1 MTNGFEEA
9 KLHRNWLERLV
20 DKIPGFRGYQNRELR
35 RDVDRLQR
43 EHLAKELGGLKTV
56 VRMKAREYTD
66 EGQIGMLHLF
76 ERLDRGLD
84 GLSQA
89 VRFADYGASGLFD
102 VIKIGDE
109 ELEKLYAFD
118 LSLLDDLEF
127 LFGELEAVP
136 APGTEDPRPSLDRA
150 LDGVAELRGKWS
162 ERDNVVA
169 SVVERS
175 S

>member
-20 DKIPGFRGYQNRELR
+20 DKVPGFRGYQNRELR

-76 ERLDRGLD
+76 ERRFSMISRPFSGSWRRCLPRGRRIRVR
-84 GLSQA
+84 LSTGHWTGSQS
-89 VRFADYGASGLFD
+89 FEASG
-102 VIKIGDE
+102 
-109 ELEKLYAFD
+109 
-118 LSLLDDLEF
+118 
-127 LFGELEAVP
+127 
-136 APGTEDPRPSLDRA
+136 PSART
-150 LDGVAELRGKWS
+150 W
-162 ERDNVVA
+162 
-169 SVVERS
+169 
-175 S
+175 